1 MSFYHGEVTDYSF
14 LLQEAAARTG
24 FSPSEMQQLLESEL
38 NVDHLLS
45 YIAAVVSNR
54 MN

>member
-1 MSFYHGEVTDYSF
+1 MSFYRTEATEYGT

-24 FSPSEMQQLLESEL
+24 FSASEMQELLDSEL
-38 NVDHLLS
+38 GIDHLLS
-45 YIAAVVSNR
+45 YIAAVVLDQ